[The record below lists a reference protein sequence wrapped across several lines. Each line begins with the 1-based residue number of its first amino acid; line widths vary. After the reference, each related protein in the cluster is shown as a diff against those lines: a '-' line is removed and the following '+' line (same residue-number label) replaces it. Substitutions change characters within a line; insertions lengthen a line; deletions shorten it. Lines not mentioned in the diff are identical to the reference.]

1 MWTLSVDVAMREE
14 TPWKVLGG
22 FAGDRAVLWA
32 GVGRQC
38 FEEAAKLVGG
48 CTGEEIRR

>member
-1 MWTLSVDVAMREE
+1 MWTLPVDVAMREE

-22 FAGDRAVLWA
+22 FAGDRAALWA
-32 GVGRQC
+32 GVKR
-38 FEEAAKLVGG
+38 ESSTEDAKLVGG